1 MLKIIVGEQELFD
14 EETSTFTIGEGGV
27 ELILEHSLVSV
38 SKWESRFKK
47 PFLAATEKTPE
58 ETMAYIEA
66 MIVSPAD
73 YPEGIVSMLGAADV
87 AKINAYIESTESA
100 TTFPNQPA
108 SKGRVETITSELVYY
123 WMVTFNIPFEC
134 EKWHLNRLLTL
145 IRICVVKNSKPKKMG
160 RNEMAQQQRQLN
172 MQRRAQ
178 LNSSG

>member
-1 MLKIIVGEQELFD
+1 MLKIIVGERELFD
-14 EETSTFTIGEGGV
+14 EETSTFTTSEDVV

-38 SKWESRFKK
+38 SKWESKFKK
-47 PFLAATEKTPE
+47 PFLAATEKTVE

-66 MIVSPAD
+66 MIIHPVN
-73 YPEGIVSMLGAADV
+73 YPKDILTKLVAADV

-100 TTFPNQPA
+100 TTFPNQPT

-145 IRICVVKNSKPKKMG
+145 IRICVIKNSKPKKMG
-160 RNEMAQQQRQLN
+160 RNEMVQQQRQLN